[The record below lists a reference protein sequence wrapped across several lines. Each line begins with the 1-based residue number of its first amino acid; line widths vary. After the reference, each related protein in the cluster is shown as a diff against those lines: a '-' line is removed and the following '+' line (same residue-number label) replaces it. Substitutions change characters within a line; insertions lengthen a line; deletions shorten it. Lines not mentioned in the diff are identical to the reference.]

1 MQESI
6 KGRVGLSTSL
16 MDLVQV
22 VSMLIA
28 SAVFALLTDGSSY
41 AFVFMAAGVVSFS
54 GAAVILMSRFSERR
68 RPAAVTSAI
77 RTSRGQR

>member
-1 MQESI
+1 
-6 KGRVGLSTSL
+6 

-41 AFVFMAAGVVSFS
+41 ALVFLAAGVVSLS
-54 GAAVILMSRFSERR
+54 GAGVILMSR
-68 RPAAVTSAI
+68 AASLRVVTQS
-77 RTSRGQR
+77 